1 MIYLYND
8 NAGPQGGVETLTH
21 ALATQLERDEIPF
34 QVLVS
39 EAVPC
44 PIFDGMEEQGIDIF
58 RLPRIPG
65 DRWRTRHHLLLLI
78 LQWRLEPGDWV
89 YCVRPPSLYLKVVQ
103 TVHDTGA
110 KVGVRW
116 SLAPRYRPGSPS
128 FNQAVEETDAVV
140 STSRCTINQF
150 HEEYGY
156 EGPIHVVRSHNL
168 QFFDDVVPMPK
179 GPPWRIG
186 FMGRIDV
193 EHKNLDTLLT
203 AFAAVVEHREAVE
216 FHLYGGGDVE
226 RVESLAENLGVG
238 NHVFC
243 HGRYDHQN
251 DLASI
256 VRNCHFFVYTSRREG
271 GPCFSLLELLQAGR
285 FVVASPVGGI
295 PDLYAGHPNVGRLVP
310 SNDPNQIAK
319 ALLDTLQMVQDG
331 DIDPYRIRER
341 YFDDFD
347 MASAHSEWR
356 KVILQADAQPETYFT
371 TVEDVINEEA
381 V

>member
-21 ALATQLERDEIPF
+21 ALATQLKRDGIPF

-39 EAVPC
+39 EAEPC
-44 PIFDGMEEQGIDIF
+44 PIFDEMEDQGMDMF

-65 DRWRTRHHLLLLI
+65 DRWRVRHHLLLL
-78 LQWRLEPGDWV
+78 LLRWRLEPGDWV
-89 YCVRPPSLYLKVVQ
+89 YCVRPPSLYLKVVRAA
-103 TVHDTGA
+103 HKAGA

-140 STSRCTINQF
+140 STSRCTLDQF
-150 HEEYGY
+150 QEEYGY

-168 QFFDDVVPMPK
+168 QFFDEVVPMPE

-203 AFAAVVEHREAVE
+203 AFAGIAEDEEAVE
-216 FHLYGGGDVE
+216 FHLYGGGDIE
-226 RVESLAENLGVG
+226 RIEFLAEDLGVEDC
-238 NHVFC
+238 VFC
-243 HGRYDHQN
+243 HGRYDHKT
-251 DLASI
+251 DLPSI
-256 VRNCHFFVYTSRREG
+256 VKNCHFFVYTSRREG

-295 PDLYAGHPNVGRLVP
+295 PDLYADHPDVGRLV
-310 SNDPNQIAK
+310 SSDDPDEIAK
-319 ALLDTLQMVQDG
+319 VLLDTLRMVRDG
-331 DIDPYRIRER
+331 NIDPHRIRER
-341 YFDDFD
+341 YFEEFD
-347 MASAHSEWR
+347 MASAHNEWQ
-356 KVILQADAQPETYFT
+356 KVIRKAEGQPENHFT
-371 TVEDVINEEA
+371 AAEDKVS
-381 V
+381 